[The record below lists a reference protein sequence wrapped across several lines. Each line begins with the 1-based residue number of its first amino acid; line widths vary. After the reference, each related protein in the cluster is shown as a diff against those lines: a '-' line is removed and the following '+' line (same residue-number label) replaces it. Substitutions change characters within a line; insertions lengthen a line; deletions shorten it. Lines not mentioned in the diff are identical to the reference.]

1 MEETMKTDTKNKNEQ
16 KPTLKQKLEDASID
30 GSAIPF
36 DPEEAEKLG
45 AVADDMPLQD
55 VIEAA
60 HDDDV

>member
-1 MEETMKTDTKNKNEQ
+1 MKTVNKEG
-16 KPTLKQKLEDASID
+16 KEPTLNQKLEDASIN

-60 HDDDV
+60 HDDEV